1 MCRNMLVH
9 IVLCIHSMLPSVS
22 NARCIH
28 HPYVLLMQS
37 TCEMKTDSNMKVFI
51 SLCCLFFLQNTFFSY
66 YILSG
71 HEDLFDE
78 YHDEYR
84 YGDMSSD
91 EDDILKDYSDYR
103 KRPAKNLDY
112 LSGGRDPLDDL
123 MWLAERSCSRHEPTN
138 HKSCFILHIGF
149 LSEWTFMCQFAS
161 F

>member
-1 MCRNMLVH
+1 MYFMCRNMLVH

-37 TCEMKTDSNMKVFI
+37 TCEMKTDTNMKV
-51 SLCCLFFLQNTFFSY
+51 LLVLVVFFSFQNTFFSY
-66 YILSG
+66 YLLSG

-103 KRPAKNLDY
+103 KRPCQELRLLKWRP
-112 LSGGRDPLDDL
+112 GPLR
-123 MWLAERSCSRHEPTN
+123 RSHV
-138 HKSCFILHIGF
+138 IG
-149 LSEWTFMCQFAS
+149 
-161 F
+161 